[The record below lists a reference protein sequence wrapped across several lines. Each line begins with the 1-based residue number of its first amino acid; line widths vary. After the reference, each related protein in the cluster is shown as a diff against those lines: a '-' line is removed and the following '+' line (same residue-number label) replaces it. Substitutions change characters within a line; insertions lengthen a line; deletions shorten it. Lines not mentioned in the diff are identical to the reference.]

1 MEENIGN
8 SDKLKKTIGQL
19 FEKIT
24 SRAEILEK
32 NYEDSEAFKE
42 RLNELWKTPLQLLE
56 LYLLLTIEKG
66 SKFNKENHQNALEQN
81 DYVFKVL
88 VRLHAKACL
97 IGQEILILMKNGYAS
112 GAFAR
117 WRSLHE
123 IAVTGLFIC
132 KHGNEIAERYLDYSY
147 IESYNLIGDYLK
159 YNDLYKKHS
168 DILGYVPYDTIEDMI
183 KVAKKKKELCSKYG
197 NRYEKFH
204 GWAAK
209 VLEAKDC
216 NFEGI
221 ERDVGLDYLRPF
233 YNMANHPV
241 HAGPKGNYHNL
252 GLLDS
257 DEGKILLV
265 GQSDAGLAD
274 PGSNMVVS
282 LQYMNKALLTS
293 RPNVENDAFLFVM
306 ELLFNEINKEFLNV
320 HTLLKEKYKRN
331 DTNTIS

>member
-1 MEENIGN
+1 MEKNIENPEEF
-8 SDKLKKTIGQL
+8 KKEIEQL
-19 FEKIT
+19 LEKIT
-24 SRAEILEK
+24 NGSEILEK
-32 NYEDSEAFKE
+32 NHEDAEAFKE
-42 RLNELWKTPLQLLE
+42 RLNELWKIPLQLLE

-66 SKFNKENHQNALEQN
+66 SKFNKENHKNASEQN
-81 DYVFKVL
+81 DCVFKVL

-97 IGQEILILMKNGYAS
+97 IGNEILTLMKNGYPS

-123 IAVTGLFIC
+123 TAVTGLFIS
-132 KHGNEIAERYLDYSY
+132 KHGNEIAERYLDYRY
-147 IESYNLIGDYLK
+147 IESYNLFEDYLK
-159 YNDLYKKHS
+159 NNDLYKKHS
-168 DILGYVPYDTIEDMI
+168 EILGYVPYDTIEDMI
-183 KVAKKKKELCSKYG
+183 RVAKKRKELRSKYG
-197 NRYEKFH
+197 DRYEKSY

-241 HAGPKGNYHNL
+241 HAGPQGNYHNL
-252 GLLDS
+252 GLMDLDQG
-257 DEGKILLV
+257 EILLV

-274 PGSNMVVS
+274 PGSNMLVS

-293 RPNVENDAFLFVM
+293 RPNVENNVFLYGMGFLLEDINR
-306 ELLFNEINKEFLNV
+306 ELLNV
-320 HTLLKEKYKRN
+320 HNLLKEKYGRK
-331 DTNTIS
+331 DTNNIS

>member
-1 MEENIGN
+1 MEENIEN
-8 SDKLKKTIGQL
+8 SGELKKEIAQL
-19 FEKIT
+19 FERLKN
-24 SRAEILEK
+24 APEILQKDHE
-32 NYEDSEAFKE
+32 ETEAFNKK
-42 RLNELWKTPLQLLE
+42 LNELWKCPLDLLE
-56 LYLLLTIEKG
+56 LFLILSIEAG
-66 SKFNKENHQNALEQN
+66 DKFNEENQNASEQK

-97 IGQEILILMKNGYAS
+97 IGQEILTLMKNGYAS

-123 IAVTGLFIC
+123 TAVTGLFIS
-132 KHGNEIAERYLDYSY
+132 KHGNEIAERYLDYRY
-147 IESYNLIGDYLK
+147 IESYNLFEDYLK
-159 YNDLYKKHS
+159 NNDLYKKHS

-183 KVAKKKKELCSKYG
+183 RVAKKRKELRSKYG
-197 NRYEKFH
+197 DRYEKSH

-209 VLEAKDC
+209 VLEAKYC

-252 GLLDS
+252 GLMDS
-257 DEGKILLV
+257 DQGKILLV

-293 RPNVENDAFLFVM
+293 RPNVENNAFLYVM
-306 ELLFNEINKEFLNV
+306 GLLLEEINKELLNV
-320 HTLLKEKYKRN
+320 DTLLKEKYRRK
-331 DTNTIS
+331 DTNNIS

>member
-1 MEENIGN
+1 MEENIEN
-8 SDKLKKTIGQL
+8 PEKFKKAIEQL
-19 FEKIT
+19 FEEIT
-24 SRAEILEK
+24 NVSEILEK
-32 NYEDSEAFKE
+32 NHEDGEAFKE
-42 RLNELWKTPLQLLE
+42 RLNKHWKTPLQLLE

-66 SKFNKENHQNALEQN
+66 SKFNKENHQNASEQN
-81 DYVFKVL
+81 DCAFEVL

-97 IGQEILILMKNGYAS
+97 IGNEILTLMKNGYAS

-123 IAVTGLFIC
+123 TAVVGLFIN
-132 KHGNEIAERYLDYSY
+132 KYGNEIAERYLDYRY
-147 IESYNLIGDYLK
+147 IESYNLFEDYLK
-159 YNDLYKKHS
+159 NNDLYKKHS

-183 KVAKKKKELCSKYG
+183 RVAKKRKELRSKYG
-197 NRYEKFH
+197 DRYVKSH

-252 GLLDS
+252 GLMNLDQG
-257 DEGKILLV
+257 EILLV
-265 GQSDAGLAD
+265 GQSDVGLAD

-293 RPNVENDAFLFVM
+293 RPNIENNAFLYFM
-306 ELLFNEINKEFLNV
+306 GLLLEEINKELLNGD
-320 HTLLKEKYKRN
+320 TLLKENYRRK
-331 DTNTIS
+331 DTNNIS

>member
-1 MEENIGN
+1 MEEDIE
-8 SDKLKKTIGQL
+8 KPEKFKKAIEQL

-24 SRAEILEK
+24 NESEILENK
-32 NYEDSEAFKE
+32 HEDAEAFKE

-56 LYLLLTIEKG
+56 LYLLLTIEKEVQ
-66 SKFNKENHQNALEQN
+66 FNKENHQNASEQN
-81 DYVFKVL
+81 DYVFEAL
-88 VRLHAKACL
+88 IRLHAKACL
-97 IGQEILILMKNGYAS
+97 IGNEILTLMKNGYAS

-123 IAVTGLFIC
+123 TAVTGLFIS
-132 KHGNEIAERYLDYSY
+132 KHGNKVAERYLDYDY
-147 IESYNLIGDYLK
+147 IESYNLIEDYLK
-159 YNDLYKKHS
+159 NNDLYKKHS
-168 DILGYVPYDTIEDMI
+168 DILGYVPYDTTEDMI
-183 KVAKKKKELCSKYG
+183 RIAKKRKELRSKYG
-197 NRYEKFH
+197 DRYEKSH

-252 GLLDS
+252 GLMDS

-265 GQSDAGLAD
+265 GQSNAGLAD

-282 LQYMNKALLTS
+282 LQYINKALLTS
-293 RPNVENDAFLFVM
+293 RPNVENNAFLYVM
-306 ELLFNEINKEFLNV
+306 GLLLKEINKELLNV
-320 HTLLKEKYKRN
+320 DTLLKEKYRRK